1 MQTLVQ
7 DFIQTFVEGQRWKA
21 LLNGIG
27 VTLELTFFSLI
38 LGIIIGILVA
48 VCRSA
53 YDRQELDGRE
63 PNVFLKILN
72 GICKFYLTVI
82 RGTPVMVQLM
92 IMYFVIMAN
101 STNKVLVGTLTF
113 GINSGAY
120 VAEIIRS
127 GIQSIDRGQDEAS
140 RSLGLSYPQT
150 MRYIIIPQAI
160 KNILPAL
167 CNEFIALLKETS
179 IVNIVGI
186 KDITKWAFNVQGR
199 TYQAFMPFIG
209 IALIYLFFVLILTKL
224 VGILERKLRSEQ

>member
-72 GICKFYLTVI
+72 GVCKFYLTVI

-127 GIQSIDRGQDEAS
+127 CQ
-140 RSLGLSYPQT
+140 Y
-150 MRYIIIPQAI
+150 
-160 KNILPAL
+160 
-167 CNEFIALLKETS
+167 C
-179 IVNIVGI
+179 
-186 KDITKWAFNVQGR
+186 
-199 TYQAFMPFIG
+199 
-209 IALIYLFFVLILTKL
+209 
-224 VGILERKLRSEQ
+224 